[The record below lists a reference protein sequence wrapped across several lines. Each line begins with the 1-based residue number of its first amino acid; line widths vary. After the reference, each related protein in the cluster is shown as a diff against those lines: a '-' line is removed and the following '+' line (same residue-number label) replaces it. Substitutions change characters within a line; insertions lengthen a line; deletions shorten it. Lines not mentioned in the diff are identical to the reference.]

1 MSTST
6 PPKSALEQLPER
18 GSEPTPLVPDAEAW
32 RAMTPAQREAAM
44 WAVIDGMPLSETM
57 SEGMPHSDTKMA
69 VVDRL
74 RRFFR
79 NSNRGILIAAEL
91 AVMYPGERS
100 FVPDILAV
108 RDTELRSRNA
118 WIVMDEGQGPDLI
131 LEIRNKGR
139 RAKDY
144 VRNVAWFARLG
155 IQEYF
160 VYDCL
165 RGEIA
170 AYRLPTK
177 AATRYEPIIPQR
189 GRHHSEV
196 LDLDLSV
203 ADAALR
209 FFYAGAE
216 ITDVDAELVWL
227 SRVVAEREARLE
239 EETRRASA
247 LAGALRDAIRA
258 LLASRGVPLD
268 AGTEA
273 GIEAVS
279 EAAELGRLLARAG
292 VVTEAAALF
301 AFDPL

>member
-1 MSTST
+1 
-6 PPKSALEQLPER
+6 
-18 GSEPTPLVPDAEAW
+18 
-32 RAMTPAQREAAM
+32 M
-44 WAVIDGMPLSETM
+44 WAVIDGMPPSETM

-91 AVMYPGERS
+91 AVLYPGEHS

-108 RDTELRSRNA
+108 RDTELRRRNA

-139 RAKDY
+139 RAEDY
-144 VRNVAWFARLG
+144 VRNVSWFARLG
-155 IQEYF
+155 IPEYF

-177 AATRYEPIIPQR
+177 TAARHEPIIPQG
-189 GRHHSEV
+189 GRYHSEV

-203 ADAALR
+203 ADAALDR
-209 FFYAGAE
+209 RGRTRDRPGRRPAGRH
-216 ITDVDAELVWL
+216 
-227 SRVVAEREARLE
+227 SRAPLIARCGPG
-239 EETRRASA
+239 RR
-247 LAGALRDAIRA
+247 D
-258 LLASRGVPLD
+258 
-268 AGTEA
+268 
-273 GIEAVS
+273 
-279 EAAELGRLLARAG
+279 GRLHRG
-292 VVTEAAALF
+292 GRRGR
-301 AFDPL
+301 